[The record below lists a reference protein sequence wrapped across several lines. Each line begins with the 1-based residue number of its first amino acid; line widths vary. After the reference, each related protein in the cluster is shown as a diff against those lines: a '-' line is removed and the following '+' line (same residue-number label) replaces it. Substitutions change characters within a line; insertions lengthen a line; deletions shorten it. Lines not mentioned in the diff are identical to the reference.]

1 MTVVYPGDFIAT
13 VEEREPGANTFEENG
28 SVFSAIT
35 GKNASTQRAACVSGK
50 AIRKLARGDDVI
62 GLVQDLYDTIALVEF
77 QPVNPLAAAS
87 NTYAYMRISE
97 IQRGY
102 TESFKGFLH
111 IGDVFK
117 AKVVDVTPLGI
128 YLTIAERG
136 LGVIRAFCTRCR
148 KQMALEKDGFFRCA
162 ECGSAERRKIPLD
175 GVEENNED
183 FERRQGRDSRF
194 SRGFGPRTRQSNR
207 GKTFGRQGR

>member
-1 MTVVYPGDFIAT
+1 MTKLYPGDFIAT

-28 SVFSAIT
+28 SIYACVA
-35 GKNASTQRAACVSGK
+35 GENASTQHAAAVKGK
-50 AIRKLARGDDVI
+50 AIRKLARGDEVV
-62 GLVQDLYDTIALVEF
+62 GLVQDLYDTVALIEF
-77 QPVNPLAAAS
+77 QPVEKLASAS

-102 TESFKGFLH
+102 TESFRGFLH

-136 LGVIRAFCTRCR
+136 LGVVRAFCTRCR
-148 KQMALEKDGFFRCA
+148 KQM
-162 ECGSAERRKIPLD
+162 
-175 GVEENNED
+175 
-183 FERRQGRDSRF
+183 
-194 SRGFGPRTRQSNR
+194 T
-207 GKTFGRQGR
+207 